1 MSFTYNIKTELCGY
15 SFPPS
20 EQFAEL
26 CAYIRNNVK
35 IYDDYFELTTENMNV
50 AKRIYNSL
58 KNMYGIS
65 LNIEELKNASFN
77 RKYLYRIVV
86 RTKKDDILRDLC
98 VVDDAGN
105 RLDNPKDFVFDSE
118 EEKKAYIKGAFLAK
132 GSIND
137 PKTSMYHM
145 EMGFDYKFESV
156 LIQRLLNEYD
166 FNSKI
171 LMRDNKYM
179 VYIKEAEKI
188 SDFLKLIG
196 ASKAVMYYENVRVLH
211 EQKNIT
217 NRLNNCEQ
225 ANIDKIIMTCNNQ
238 IADIKLIEEELG
250 LDLLDDKLKEVC
262 EYRMKYPETSLGE
275 LSDII
280 SMETNKKITKSG
292 LNHRFRKIRE
302 IASRLEKDKN

>member
-1 MSFTYNIKTELCGY
+1 MSFTYDIKTELCNY
-15 SFPPS
+15 SYSSS

-50 AKRIYNSL
+50 AKRIYNLL

-65 LNIEELKNASFN
+65 LNIEEFKNASFN
-77 RKYLYRIVV
+77 RTYLYRIVV
-86 RTKKDDILRDLC
+86 KSKKDDILRSLC
-98 VVDDAGN
+98 VIDDEYN
-105 RLDNPKDFVFDSE
+105 RLDNPKSFVFDSE
-118 EEKKAYIKGAFLAK
+118 EEKKAYIKGVFLAK

-145 EMGFDYKFESV
+145 EMVLDYKFESV
-156 LIQRLLNEYD
+156 LVQRILNEYD

-196 ASKAVMYYENVRVLH
+196 ASKAVMYYENIRVLH

-217 NRLNNCEQ
+217 IYRIYVALPVLRLHE
-225 ANIDKIIMTCNNQ
+225 A
-238 IADIKLIEEELG
+238 E
-250 LDLLDDKLKEVC
+250 
-262 EYRMKYPETSLGE
+262 
-275 LSDII
+275 
-280 SMETNKKITKSG
+280 
-292 LNHRFRKIRE
+292 
-302 IASRLEKDKN
+302 

>member
-1 MSFTYNIKTELCGY
+1 MSFTYNIKTELCDY
-15 SFPPS
+15 NFSPS
-20 EQFAEL
+20 ELFAEL

-35 IYDDYFELTTENMNV
+35 IYDDYFELTMENMNV
-50 AKRIYNSL
+50 ARRIYNSL

-65 LNIEELKNASFN
+65 LSIDELKNVSFN
-77 RKYLYRIVV
+77 RKYLYRIIV
-86 RTKKDDILRDLC
+86 RSKKEEILKDLC
-98 VVDDAGN
+98 VIDDEGN
-105 RLDNPKDFVFDSE
+105 RLDNPKSFVFDSE
-118 EEKKAYIKGAFLAK
+118 EERKAYIKGVFLAK

-145 EMGFDYKFESV
+145 EMVLDFKFESV
-156 LIQRLLNEYD
+156 LVQRLLNEYD

-238 IADIKLIEEELG
+238 IEDIRLIEEEMG

-262 EYRMKYPETSLGE
+262 EYRMKYPESSLGE
-275 LSDII
+275 LSEII
-280 SMETNKKITKSG
+280 SVETNKKITKSG

-302 IASRLEKDKN
+302 IASRLEKNKN

>member
-1 MSFTYNIKTELCGY
+1 MSFTYNIKTELCEY
-15 SFPPS
+15 LFSPS

-35 IYDDYFELTTENMNV
+35 VYDDYFELTTENMNV
-50 AKRIYNSL
+50 AKRIYNLL
-58 KNMYGIS
+58 KDMYGIS

-77 RKYLYRIVV
+77 RKSLYKIVV
-86 RTKKDDILRDLC
+86 KTKKDDILKGLC
-98 VVDDAGN
+98 VIDDDGN

-118 EEKKAYIKGAFLAK
+118 EEIKAYIKGAFLAK
-132 GSIND
+132 GSVND

-156 LIQRLLNEYD
+156 LVQRLLNEYD

-196 ASKAVMYYENVRVLH
+196 ASKAVMYYENIRVLH

-238 IADIKLIEEELG
+238 ISDIKLIDSEMG

-262 EYRMKYPETSLGE
+262 EYRLKYPESSLGE

-280 SMETNKKITKSG
+280 SVETNKKITKSG

-302 IASRLEKDKN
+302 IASRLEKGKN